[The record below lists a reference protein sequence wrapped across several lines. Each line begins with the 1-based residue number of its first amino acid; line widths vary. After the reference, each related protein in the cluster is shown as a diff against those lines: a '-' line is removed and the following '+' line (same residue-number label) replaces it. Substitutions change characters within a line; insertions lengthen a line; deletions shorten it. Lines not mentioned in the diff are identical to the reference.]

1 MNEYQPGV
9 NDRMVGFFCFFPSAC
24 LDDCVIVVLEKM
36 IHIVHTGYTRL
47 TSEYILKAD
56 CHFICL
62 FHSGK
67 YRDI

>member
-36 IHIVHTGYTRL
+36 IHIVDTGYTRL
-47 TSEYILKAD
+47 TSE
-56 CHFICL
+56 
-62 FHSGK
+62 
-67 YRDI
+67 